1 MLVTWPLQ
9 TFMGLLP
16 LITHYQR
23 DTATAEL
30 LTPVQ
35 ANRSD
40 VLVISTTQLALQ
52 APTILWMARRQP
64 TEW

>member
-1 MLVTWPLQ
+1 
-9 TFMGLLP
+9 MGLLP

-52 APTILWMARRQP
+52 APTIL
-64 TEW
+64 